1 MSASLTDFTNQ
12 KLKNSRLP
20 HRSCVLLR
28 LPKGD
33 KKMYRKLLRVFYKIG
48 YARAAASLTAMGK
61 HDLAKDLH
69 ILAKREVL

>member
-1 MSASLTDFTNQ
+1 
-12 KLKNSRLP
+12 
-20 HRSCVLLR
+20 
-28 LPKGD
+28 
-33 KKMYRKLLRVFYKIG
+33 MYRKLLRVFYKIG